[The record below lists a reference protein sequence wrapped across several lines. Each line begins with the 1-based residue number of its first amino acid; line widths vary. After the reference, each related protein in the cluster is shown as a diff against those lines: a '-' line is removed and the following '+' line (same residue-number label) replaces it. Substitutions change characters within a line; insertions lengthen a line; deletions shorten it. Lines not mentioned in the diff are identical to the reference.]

1 MPNHFQLII
10 YTNRQSVSERKSFGG
25 KPMQELSYRIGIL
38 LCSYSQA
45 INKQNG
51 TIGSLFQQKTK
62 AKKLNDSNDSRQYN
76 PVEKCMFYLHQ
87 NPVEAKIVNSPS
99 EWAYSSFKDYAG
111 IRNRSLCNQKIFF
124 EFTGMSPKD
133 FSDENSMLL
142 SEKAIQHLYD

>member
-1 MPNHFQLII
+1 MPNHFHLII
-10 YTNRQSVSERKSFGG
+10 YTNTQSVSERKSFGG

-111 IRNRSLCNQKIFF
+111 IRNGSLCNQKIFF